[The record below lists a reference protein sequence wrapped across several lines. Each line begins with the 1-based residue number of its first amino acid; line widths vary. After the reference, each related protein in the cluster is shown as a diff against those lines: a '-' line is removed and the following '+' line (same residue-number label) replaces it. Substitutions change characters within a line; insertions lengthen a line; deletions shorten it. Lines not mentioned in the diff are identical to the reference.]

1 MKILFFGRG
10 VVGTQYAW
18 AFENAGHTVAFY
30 VRDGRKAQY
39 GSYVDLEIFDARRSN
54 NRLIKESRP
63 IAIHEDI
70 ERNHDYDLIFVSV
83 NPEQVA
89 SAVKYLAPRAGNAT
103 ILFIGNFWR
112 DIQESVR
119 PIPLSQV
126 VWGFPGCGGGFEGN
140 TLYGGLYKTIHFG
153 TFESEPTQRDSELHK
168 LFAGAGFRVAV
179 QKDFQSWLRNHFI
192 SNVAMEV
199 EVIKSGGFKEAV
211 SSYESLVGIARNIKE
226 MIPVLKATGSK
237 LNASTRI
244 MSCLPPSVVG
254 FLMRKVIFSPKSMPY
269 ALVAHNHYK
278 VGPAVQEIISEAEKY
293 GINVPR
299 LYAAEKLR
307 IGVQ

>member
-39 GSYVDLEIFDARRSN
+39 GSYVDLEIFDARRSKN
-54 NRLIKESRP
+54 DRLIKENRP

-70 ERNHDYDLIFVSV
+70 EMEHDYDLIFVSV

-103 ILFIGNFWR
+103 VLFIGNFWR
-112 DIQESVR
+112 DIQESVY
-119 PIPLSQV
+119 PIPVSQV

-140 TLYGGLYKTIHFG
+140 TLYGGLYKTIYFG
-153 TFESEPTQRDSELHK
+153 TFESKLTQRDSELHK
-168 LFAGAGFRVAV
+168 LFTGAGFKVVV
-179 QKDFQSWLRNHFI
+179 QKDFQSRLRNHFI

-199 EVIKSGGFKEAV
+199 EVIKSGGFKEVV
-211 SSYESLVGIARNIKE
+211 SSRESLAGIARNMKE
-226 MIPVLKATGSK
+226 MLPVIKATGAK

-278 VGPAVQEIISEAEKY
+278 VGPAVREIISEAEKH
-293 GINVPR
+293 GIHVPR
-299 LYAAEKLR
+299 LCAAEKR
-307 IGVQ
+307 MQNR